1 VRGVLTSGAQV
12 EVLCAAAGTGKSFVV
27 GALSDAWTET
37 GERRIFGLAPSQVA
51 AAVLAEEG
59 LTATA
64 NTAAWLGAQRRLDEH
79 RPGGAD
85 EAWRLRRGDL
95 VVVDEANMAG
105 TDHLAEILRRCA
117 DVGAKL
123 LLVGDPRQL
132 AAVGPGGALADVAEH
147 GLRYELVDVRRFD
160 QEWERAAS
168 LRLRDGDPEVL
179 AEYDKHGRLRDGGT
193 AEQAEAAASR
203 AWLAD
208 TLAGKESLLMVGSNA
223 AAARVSAA
231 LRAELVS
238 LGMVEPTG
246 VELRREG
253 WEGVVAGVGDL
264 VQARRNGWRLR
275 GWLGNNRAP
284 INRETY
290 RVLAI
295 RPDGGLTVA
304 QVVGRGEA
312 GEKLAVPLQLT
323 ARYVARHVTLGYA
336 STVHAA
342 EGRTVD
348 TSHAVFGRGT
358 DLAGLLVPLT
368 RGRESNTA
376 WVITTPLAADAETGE
391 TFDVRARTARAILAD
406 VVENAREELSALA
419 ERERAEVEAR
429 STTTHA
435 DQLIAVA
442 EQVTTGRTSA
452 ALDRL
457 AAAGAFTPP
466 ERAFFAADDTIWSL
480 ERLLRTAELAG
491 HDPDQVL
498 ADAVAARELD
508 GARSLA
514 QVIHH
519 RIAKTLEGRL
529 TSHLTSA
536 TDLIPRDAPPDYRAW
551 LTRRAEAA
559 DERRH
564 ELGAETAEQAPA
576 WALDALGPVPEEVVE
591 RQEWEH
597 RAGWAAAWRELA
609 GHTDEHDPLGAA
621 PPRGQV
627 EKAAL
632 FRAAHEA
639 LRLLDAGHEEAGMTD
654 GRLRMRVRAMR
665 QEEVWAPR
673 HVDAELAATHAAAD
687 KARADAT
694 VWAVRAEAPDVSDVD
709 RKQLRAAAA
718 DAQRQAEE
726 LAERVAALEDAD
738 IARARWFV
746 ETAVTRDLA
755 DRSRAEL
762 KARGVDPNDTSDHV
776 TAAEWLD
783 AHHADQAAEDSER
796 EIDEFYE
803 PSRDDAD
810 TATLPHADVRDGR
823 AHSSEHA
830 EPAQRRRVLSRDET
844 ADAVARAQLAL
855 NEIAQR
861 RQADAERAARESEEV
876 ARAEELARWS
886 AQDQTDVA
894 TDDVSYDALER

>member
-1 VRGVLTSGAQV
+1 
-12 EVLCAAAGTGKSFVV
+12 
-27 GALSDAWTET
+27 
-37 GERRIFGLAPSQVA
+37 
-51 AAVLAEEG
+51 
-59 LTATA
+59 
-64 NTAAWLGAQRRLDEH
+64 
-79 RPGGAD
+79 
-85 EAWRLRRGDL
+85 
-95 VVVDEANMAG
+95 M
-105 TDHLAEILRRCA
+105 
-117 DVGAKL
+117 
-123 LLVGDPRQL
+123 
-132 AAVGPGGALADVAEH
+132 
-147 GLRYELVDVRRFD
+147 
-160 QEWERAAS
+160 
-168 LRLRDGDPEVL
+168 
-179 AEYDKHGRLRDGGT
+179 
-193 AEQAEAAASR
+193 
-203 AWLAD
+203 
-208 TLAGKESLLMVGSNA
+208 
-223 AAARVSAA
+223 
-231 LRAELVS
+231 
-238 LGMVEPTG
+238 
-246 VELRREG
+246 
-253 WEGVVAGVGDL
+253 
-264 VQARRNGWRLR
+264 
-275 GWLGNNRAP
+275 
-284 INRETY
+284 
-290 RVLAI
+290 
-295 RPDGGLTVA
+295 
-304 QVVGRGEA
+304 
-312 GEKLAVPLQLT
+312 
-323 ARYVARHVTLGYA
+323 GYA

-376 WVITTPLAADAETGE
+376 WVITTPLAVDAETGE

-429 STTTHA
+429 STMTHV

-457 AAAGAFTPP
+457 AAVGALTPP
-466 ERAFFAADDTIWSL
+466 ERAQLAADDTIWSL

-519 RIAKTLEGRL
+519 RITKTLEGQL
-529 TSHLTSA
+529 TPHLTSA
-536 TDLIPRDAPPDYRAW
+536 TDLIPRDAPDDYRAW

-559 DERRH
+559 DARRH

-576 WALDALGPVPEEVVE
+576 WALDALGPVPEDVVE

-654 GRLRMRVRAMR
+654 GRLRIRVRALE
-665 QEEVWAPR
+665 QEEAWAPR
-673 HVDAELAATHAAAD
+673 HVDEELAATHAAAD

-694 VWAVRAEAPDVSDVD
+694 VWAARAEAPDISDVD
-709 RKQLRAAAA
+709 REQLRAAAV
-718 DAQRQAEE
+718 D
-726 LAERVAALEDAD
+726 AERRADELTEQVAALEEAD
-738 IARARWFV
+738 MARARWFV

-762 KARGVDPNDTSDHV
+762 RARGVDSDDTSDHV

-783 AHHADQAAEDSER
+783 AHLADQAAEDDVR
-796 EIDEFYE
+796 EIHDEHDFYDADQ
-803 PSRDDAD
+803 DDAASAAVPP
-810 TATLPHADVRDGR
+810 TDVRDGR
-823 AHSSEHA
+823 AHRERARRAWPAAAGPDAGRDLRGRRPGAGRARRDRATPPGRRRTRRPRRRRGRSGRGTRPLGRAGPDARRRGGRRQLRRDGALIEVGAAATAAAPTLTRNPAASSARASACDVPGPPLPPHRQQLRHRLGERSIRVAGGRAPLRRPGRQPARSHRPDVQLERVPAEHMPVEVGVDA
-830 EPAQRRRVLSRDET
+830 RPARSEPAPPRAAPAPCRGRRTPRPPPAASRTAATATAPTPPPRPRRPRRGRTAGSPRCRCTARPGAATACAPSAADTTRQRAAARRRPRRSP
-844 ADAVARAQLAL
+844 ARSPR
-855 NEIAQR
+855 R
-861 RQADAERAARESEEV
+861 RQRSRRPSSCPAV
-876 ARAEELARWS
+876 
-886 AQDQTDVA
+886 
-894 TDDVSYDALER
+894 